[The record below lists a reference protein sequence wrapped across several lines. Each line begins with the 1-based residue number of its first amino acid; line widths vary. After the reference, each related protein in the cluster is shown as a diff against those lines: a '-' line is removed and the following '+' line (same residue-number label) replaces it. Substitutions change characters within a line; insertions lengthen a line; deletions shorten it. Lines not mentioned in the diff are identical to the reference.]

1 MADAPLYLTIAQ
13 ALAQGIEA
21 GTLRRGERLPSLRAL
36 ARQRGVSLS
45 TATLA
50 YRTLE
55 DRRLVEVRD
64 RSGWFVAGSAP
75 ARLPEPA
82 PSRPPARAQR
92 VDRSQIAAD
101 LMRMVDD
108 PTVLSFGAAC
118 PGPDLFDPD
127 RLRLALQRA
136 AQRHRPLL
144 TRYGFGP
151 GQPTLRR
158 AIARDALSLGCDLD
172 PERLIVTHGAREA
185 LALCLQAVTRPGDV
199 VALESPTFFGFLE
212 TIEALGLRALEIPT
226 HPRTGL
232 SLDAL
237 DLALRTQPVKAL
249 LLVPTLSNPL
259 GACLPLAQR
268 RRLAAMAAE
277 HRLPVIEDVIYN
289 DLAPE
294 GTPRRAV
301 KSFDREGWVMLCHS
315 FSKTLAPGVRLGWCE
330 PGRWRDR
337 VLQLKT
343 ATTGGQSPVLELAI
357 ADLLS
362 QPGHQAGLRQ
372 LRRAIAERVDA
383 ARRLIAQHFPAGTR
397 VTDPP
402 GGFILWV
409 ELPRQID
416 SVQLAE
422 ACLAE
427 GLCIAPGLLFSA
439 SDRYRHCL
447 RIGLG
452 GPWDRAHQQGL
463 ARIGSLAHGL
473 AAQQAA

>member
-1 MADAPLYLTIAQ
+1 MAKTPLYLTIAE
-13 ALAQGIEA
+13 ALAHSIA
-21 GTLRRGERLPSLRAL
+21 VGTLRRGERLPSLRAL

-55 DRRLVEVRD
+55 DQRLVEVRD
-64 RSGWFVAGSAP
+64 RSGWYVSGPP
-75 ARLPEPA
+75 AALREPA
-82 PSRPPARAQR
+82 ASRPTPRARQ
-92 VDRSQIAAD
+92 VDRMQLAAE
-101 LMRMVDD
+101 LMRWVDD
-108 PTVLSFGAAC
+108 PGLHSFGAAC
-118 PGPDLFDPD
+118 PGPELFDPD
-127 RLRLALQRA
+127 RVRLALQRA

-151 GQPTLRR
+151 GQPALRR

-185 LALCLQAVTRPGDV
+185 LSLCLRAVTQPGDV

-212 TIEALGLRALEIPT
+212 TLEVMGLRALEIPT
-226 HPRTGL
+226 HPRHGL
-232 SLDAL
+232 SLEAL
-237 DLALRTQPVKAL
+237 ELALRTQPVKAL

-277 HRLPVIEDVIYN
+277 HQLPVIEDVIYN

-301 KSFDREGWVMLCHS
+301 KSFDPEGWVMLCHS
-315 FSKTLAPGVRLGWCE
+315 YSKTLAPGMRLGWCE
-330 PGRWRDR
+330 PGRWHDR
-337 VLQLKT
+337 VLQLKIT
-343 ATTGGQSPVLELAI
+343 STGGQAPVLELAI

-362 QPGHQAGLRQ
+362 QPGHQAALRQ
-372 LRRAIAERVDA
+372 LRRAIAERVEA
-383 ARRLIAQHFPAGTR
+383 ARTLIARHFPAGTR

-409 ELPRQID
+409 ELPREID
-416 SVQLAE
+416 TVQLAE
-422 ACLAE
+422 ACLADSI
-427 GLCIAPGLLFSA
+427 CIAPGLLFSA

-447 RIGLG
+447 RLGLG
-452 GPWDRAHQQGL
+452 GRWDAAQQQAL
-463 ARIGSLAHGL
+463 ARIGSLAQALL
-473 AAQQAA
+473 AQRAA